1 MSYTLRGRLESR
13 LAAAGFPFLVACIV
27 AVALHR
33 WWPVELVG
41 AMVAAG
47 LVLDMVYDR
56 YLPYQP
62 GWVGLPLGVLE
73 LGATMGLVRLLD
85 VGAPLRP
92 ALWFFAGSWL
102 VAQLLAHA
110 GFPLLRLTYAED
122 GGELGRPGTATLLAA
137 PAALL
142 AVVGTAFATL
152 PPTVVLEAGVHRG
165 PLVLDHS
172 QKLVGEPG
180 AVVQGGIVIT
190 ADDVTVRDLA
200 VVGGENGVEI
210 EGAENVL
217 LQNISITGATMD
229 GIQARRSSLTIRD
242 CVVRMTGS
250 YTQGI
255 DISFGFDLPPSR
267 VTDCTVIGGQEGIVS
282 HMAHV
287 DFRENYVRET
297 TFRGIVV
304 TEMSMGTVTR
314 NAVEDSIGVGIYCG
328 DYSHCDISRNSLRGI
343 RPDRSSDDRLTH
355 GVGILSHFYA
365 QAQISDNGVVDSPG
379 GVRAAT
385 GGTIEHD

>member
-1 MSYTLRGRLESR
+1 
-13 LAAAGFPFLVACIV
+13 
-27 AVALHR
+27 
-33 WWPVELVG
+33 
-41 AMVAAG
+41 
-47 LVLDMVYDR
+47 
-56 YLPYQP
+56 
-62 GWVGLPLGVLE
+62 
-73 LGATMGLVRLLD
+73 
-85 VGAPLRP
+85 
-92 ALWFFAGSWL
+92 
-102 VAQLLAHA
+102 
-110 GFPLLRLTYAED
+110 
-122 GGELGRPGTATLLAA
+122 
-137 PAALL
+137 
-142 AVVGTAFATL
+142 
-152 PPTVVLEAGVHRG
+152 
-165 PLVLDHS
+165 
-172 QKLVGEPG
+172 
-180 AVVQGGIVIT
+180 
-190 ADDVTVRDLA
+190 
-200 VVGGENGVEI
+200 
-210 EGAENVL
+210 
-217 LQNISITGATMD
+217 
-229 GIQARRSSLTIRD
+229 
-242 CVVRMTGS
+242 MTGS